1 MKNPWVKL
9 WRNTLND
16 EKIAFLMRR
25 YGHECLTFW
34 VGLLTK
40 ADDGVLLMDEDMFA
54 DLCLLE
60 DKRYQELRDV
70 FIKRGLVALDAD
82 GHMVVVNWDEY
93 QTGESTERVRRFRD
107 AQRGKASSTDTPDV
121 PDAVT
126 SCNADVTPCNVTET
140 ESKRLEGEGELEGEV
155 EEEGE
160 GERASAAPPLAVI
173 PEPDKATPEAIVADW
188 YEALARFN
196 HAPVTPPHK
205 AESWAVAIVAYSGG
219 SIARAKAMR
228 AEYFTH
234 WRELWFATCK
244 ADKAKPIEARAPD
257 FDFRAY
263 CSNAQ
268 TIAARLAAKPAPPRA
283 KAPAPQEPPLTEEE
297 KAQVQEALGSIA
309 RKLSGERIPA

>member
-16 EKIAFLMRR
+16 EKVAFLMRR

-60 DKRYQELRDV
+60 EKRYRELRDV
-70 FIKRGLVALDAD
+70 FVKRGLVAIDEA
-82 GHMVVVNWDEY
+82 GRMVVVNWDEY
-93 QTGESTERVRRFRD
+93 QTGESSERVRRFRE
-107 AQRGKASSTDTPDV
+107 AQRAKAQATGSFNPE
-121 PDAVT
+121 
-126 SCNADVTPCNVTET
+126 TPCNGSETPCNDDET
-140 ESKRLEGEGELEGEV
+140 EMERSEGEGYVDGYV

-160 GERASAAPPLAVI
+160 GERASAAPPPSGIAGT
-173 PEPDKATPEAIVADW
+173 EKATPAAIVADW
-188 YEALARFN
+188 YEALARFS
-196 HAPVTPPHK
+196 HVPATPPPK
-205 AESWAVAIVAYSGG
+205 AESWAAALVAYSGG
-219 SIARAKAMR
+219 DMAKARAIR
-228 AEYFTH
+228 TEYFEH

-263 CSNAQ
+263 CANAQ
-268 TIAARLAAKPAPPRA
+268 SIAARIAARPAPAVPRS
-283 KAPAPQEPPLTEEE
+283 PTPTEPPPTEEE
-297 KAQVQEALGSIA
+297 RAQVQAALGEIA

>member
-16 EKIAFLMRR
+16 EKVAFLMRR

-40 ADDGVLLMDEDMFA
+40 AEDGVLLMDEDMFA

-60 DKRYQELRDV
+60 DKRFQELRDV
-70 FIKRGLVALDAD
+70 FVKRGLVALNAD
-82 GHMVVVNWDEY
+82 GHLVVVNWDEY
-93 QTGESTERVRRFRD
+93 QVGESTERVRRFRD
-107 AQRGKASSTDTPDV
+107 AQRAKDPEPDTPA
-121 PDAVT
+121 P
-126 SCNADVTPCNVTET
+126 VTPSNGTETQWSVTET
-140 ESKRLEGEGELEGEV
+140 GMKRLEGEGELEGEV

-160 GERASAAPPLAVI
+160 GERASAAPPPADI
-173 PEPDKATPEAIVADW
+173 SKAEKATPEAIVADW
-188 YEALARFN
+188 YEALAQFS
-196 HAPVTPPHK
+196 HAAATPPPK
-205 AESWAVAIVAYSGG
+205 AASWAVTIVAYSGG
-219 SIARAKAMR
+219 DMARAKAIR
-228 AEYFTH
+228 AEYFAH

-268 TIAARLAAKPAPPRA
+268 AIAARLAAKPTPARPRA
-283 KAPAPQEPPLTEEE
+283 LDPPEPPLTEEE
-297 KAQVQEALGSIA
+297 KTQALEAIGSLGRRLA
-309 RKLSGERIPA
+309 GDRISA

>member
-16 EKIAFLMRR
+16 EKVAFLMRR

-34 VGLLTK
+34 VGILTK
-40 ADDGVLLMDEDMFA
+40 ADEGVLLMDEDMFA

-70 FIKRGLVALDAD
+70 FVKRGLVAIDAD

-107 AQRGKASSTDTPDV
+107 AQRAKAPTSNAPDDETPRSD
-121 PDAVT
+121 DE
-126 SCNADVTPCNVTET
+126 TPGNVTAT
-140 ESKRLEGEGELEGEV
+140 EMERLEGEGELEGEV

-160 GERASAAPPLAVI
+160 GENASAAPPPAVI
-173 PEPDKATPEAIVADW
+173 PESEKATPAAIVADW
-188 YEALARFN
+188 YEALSRFS
-196 HAPVTPPHK
+196 HSPATPPPK
-205 AESWAVAIVAYSGG
+205 AQSWAVAIVAYSGG
-219 SIARAKAMR
+219 DMARARAIR
-228 AEYFTH
+228 AEYFEH
-234 WRELWFATCK
+234 WRDLWFATCK

-268 TIAARLAAKPAPPRA
+268 TIATRLAARPAPARSRA
-283 KAPAPQEPPLTEEE
+283 PDPPEPPMTDEER
-297 KAQVQEALGSIA
+297 AQVQEALGSIT